1 MNKIYGFDGEVGHGY
16 KVRIKNM
23 NKIHGFDGGVRAW
36 LQCADYHIVF
46 HVGSLIQPR
55 NQIPGV

>member
-36 LQCADYHIVF
+36 LQCAE
-46 HVGSLIQPR
+46 
-55 NQIPGV
+55 

>member
-1 MNKIYGFDGEVGHGY
+1 MGRWGHGYNARIKNMNKIYGFDGEVGHGY

-36 LQCADYHIVF
+36 LQCAD
-46 HVGSLIQPR
+46 
-55 NQIPGV
+55 